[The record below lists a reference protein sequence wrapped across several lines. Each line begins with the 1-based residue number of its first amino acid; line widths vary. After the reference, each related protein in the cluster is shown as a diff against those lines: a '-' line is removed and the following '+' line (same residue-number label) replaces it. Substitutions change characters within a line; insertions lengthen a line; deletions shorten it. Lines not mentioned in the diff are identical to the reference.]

1 MMIGIGQI
9 LIISVFAVVAIALLA
24 FLIVLGV
31 KVVKAL
37 NVVIERGSVPQGG
50 TARKPDNG

>member
-1 MMIGIGQI
+1 MIGIGQI

-50 TARKPDNG
+50 TARNPDND